1 MVLQDSHTWG
11 EGRRAS
17 AKVGKKL
24 FFPCLAWQKGGEFA
38 EGPERLRD
46 KGKRADSELRTVSA
60 FCAKRQRGVNPT
72 LAIWVME
79 VISCTALS
87 IRRNTEARSRPYGVH
102 AV

>member
-79 VISCTALS
+79 VICDVSC
-87 IRRNTEARSRPYGVH
+87 RSEGMTKRGDELCTD
-102 AV
+102 